1 MLFRYVGITLV
12 VLGGAMLLAPDR
24 QEPDTPAAAAMREDG
39 ALQASSVEERPTSAS
54 SQTPDPDPDPS
65 PAPASS
71 GPGRPATDTPSAL
84 ATSADPALGPDETAA
99 TSIDARATVV
109 GTAAGTPDSAAP
121 QNAIVPTL
129 SQPDTLGLGLTDEAS
144 APIAPADAAV
154 PSPASPGTPET
165 ADLVT
170 LFVTGTRV
178 NVRAG
183 PSTDFGVVDSVSYG
197 EAVELL
203 EYSGDSWAEIRI
215 DDSTVGF
222 MARRFLAETPGG

>member
-24 QEPDTPAAAAMREDG
+24 QEPDTPVAAAGREGG
-39 ALQASSVEERPTSAS
+39 ALQGSSTEERPTSAS
-54 SQTPDPDPDPS
+54 SQTPDPDPS

-84 ATSADPALGPDETAA
+84 ATSADPAQGPDETAA

-109 GTAAGTPDSAAP
+109 GTAVGTPDSAAP
-121 QNAIVPTL
+121 QTAIVPTL
-129 SQPDTLGLGLTDEAS
+129 SQPDTLGLALTDEAS
-144 APIAPADAAV
+144 APIAPAGAAV

-165 ADLVT
+165 ADLVA

-215 DDSTVGF
+215 DESTVGF

>member
-24 QEPDTPAAAAMREDG
+24 QEPDTPVAAAVREDD
-39 ALQASSVEERPTSAS
+39 ALQASSTEERPTSAS
-54 SQTPDPDPDPS
+54 LQTPDPDPS

-84 ATSADPALGPDETAA
+84 ATSADPAQGPDETAA

-121 QNAIVPTL
+121 QTAIVPTL
-129 SQPDTLGLGLTDEAS
+129 SQPDTLGLALTDEAS
-144 APIAPADAAV
+144 APVAPADAAA
-154 PSPASPGTPET
+154 PSIAPPGTPET

-215 DDSTVGF
+215 DESTVGF